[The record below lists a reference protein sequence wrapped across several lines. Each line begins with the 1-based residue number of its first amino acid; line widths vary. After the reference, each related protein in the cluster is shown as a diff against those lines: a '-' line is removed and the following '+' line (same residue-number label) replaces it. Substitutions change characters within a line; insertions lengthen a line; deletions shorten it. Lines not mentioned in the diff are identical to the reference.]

1 MTCQRPNCKLNVLMD
16 GYCVRHLKQKCAICM
31 EDVPSTNSAN
41 NKRLSCGHAFHYK
54 CIIKWFVTSEECP
67 TCRCK
72 QSKDPIITFKDSVE
86 NELRR
91 KYRDA
96 IRTLEIE
103 NRRLNET
110 IRQSSTR

>member
-1 MTCQRPNCKLNVLMD
+1 
-16 GYCVRHLKQKCAICM
+16 M

-41 NKRLSCGHAFHYK
+41 TKRLTCGHSFHYK
-54 CIIKWFVTSEECP
+54 CIIQWFVTSEDCP

-103 NRRLNET
+103 NRRLKET
-110 IRQSSTR
+110 IRQTLTR

>member
-16 GYCVRHLKQKCAICM
+16 DYCVRHLKQKCAICM

-54 CIIKWFVTSEECP
+54 CIIKWFVTSEDCP

-72 QSKDPIITFKDSVE
+72 QSKDPIIIFKDSVE

-110 IRQSSTR
+110 IRQSSIR

>member
-1 MTCQRPNCKLNVLMD
+1 
-16 GYCVRHLKQKCAICM
+16 M

-54 CIIKWFVTSEECP
+54 CIIKWFVTSEDCP

-72 QSKDPIITFKDSVE
+72 QSKDTIILFKESVE
-86 NELRR
+86 DELRR

-103 NRRLNET
+103 NKRLNEKVRSLNRQ
-110 IRQSSTR
+110 IQSSRNQH